1 MLVAQS
7 CLTLCNLTQQTRL
20 LCPWNS
26 PGKNIGVDSHAILQ
40 GIFPTQGS
48 NFSLPHCRQI
58 LPSEPPEKPK
68 IYANTIFNSIYTIWN
83 SMDCSLPGSSVR
95 ELLQA
100 RILEWVAISFS
111 MGSWSQLFTWGGQ
124 SIGISASA
132 SVIPVNSQD
141 WSHLGWTGWTSLHS
155 KQWNLIHL

>member
-1 MLVAQS
+1 MLVTQS

-68 IYANTIFNSIYTIWN
+68 IYANTIFNSIYTICN
-83 SMDCSLPGSSVR
+83 SWTVACQGPLSVSFFRQEYWSGLPFPSPWDHG
-95 ELLQA
+95 
-100 RILEWVAISFS
+100 
-111 MGSWSQLFTWGGQ
+111 
-124 SIGISASA
+124 
-132 SVIPVNSQD
+132 VNS
-141 WSHLGWTGWTSLHS
+141 SHEVDKVLEFQLQHQSF
-155 KQWNLIHL
+155 Q